1 MRLCLTAANYWE
13 MYIHSSF
20 SVTMCIYNI
29 KLWWSF
35 TLSVMIT
42 SCSFIDCMGKNVS
55 QGLSLTADWV
65 TFTFTAVKCSIGP
78 TNSLQCSFGSSV
90 CVRTALRCHLGQ
102 NADVAVSDCS
112 WNSWKRK
119 VHTTIIGSRGSWPDS
134 CGQSTARRVRVVE
147 TVPRILLFS
156 SSLMF
161 PLSAGL
167 SCSFVDPSFFPFSGT
182 LGLFWA
188 ESGQAEGKN
197 LCVQFALHKLSLCPH
212 QCQT

>member
-1 MRLCLTAANYWE
+1 MRLCLTAANDWE

-20 SVTMCIYNI
+20 SVMMCIYNI

-65 TFTFTAVKCSIGP
+65 TFTFIAVKCSIGP

-119 VHTTIIGSRGSWPDS
+119 VHTTIIGSVAHGQIYAVNQQPDVS
-134 CGQSTARRVRVVE
+134 E
-147 TVPRILLFS
+147 L
-156 SSLMF
+156 
-161 PLSAGL
+161 
-167 SCSFVDPSFFPFSGT
+167 
-182 LGLFWA
+182 
-188 ESGQAEGKN
+188 
-197 LCVQFALHKLSLCPH
+197 
-212 QCQT
+212 